1 MQVSV
6 YGKYMHTLPCHYNTL
21 MYEDRVVGSSRIQSY
36 KTVHMHVEK
45 EGPLSI
51 GYKIFNQTPV
61 F

>member
-1 MQVSV
+1 
-6 YGKYMHTLPCHYNTL
+6 
-21 MYEDRVVGSSRIQSY
+21 MYEDRVVGSSSY

-61 F
+61 L

>member
-1 MQVSV
+1 
-6 YGKYMHTLPCHYNTL
+6 
-21 MYEDRVVGSSRIQSY
+21 MYEDQVVGSSRIQSQSY

-51 GYKIFNQTPV
+51 RFQTPV

>member
-1 MQVSV
+1 
-6 YGKYMHTLPCHYNTL
+6 

>member
-1 MQVSV
+1 MHKINSV
-6 YGKYMHTLPCHYNTL
+6 CNRLKELIDYIHVD
-21 MYEDRVVGSSRIQSY
+21 EDRVIGSSRMQSY
-36 KTVHMHVEK
+36 KTVHTHVEK

>member
-1 MQVSV
+1 
-6 YGKYMHTLPCHYNTL
+6 

-36 KTVHMHVEK
+36 KTVPHMHVEK